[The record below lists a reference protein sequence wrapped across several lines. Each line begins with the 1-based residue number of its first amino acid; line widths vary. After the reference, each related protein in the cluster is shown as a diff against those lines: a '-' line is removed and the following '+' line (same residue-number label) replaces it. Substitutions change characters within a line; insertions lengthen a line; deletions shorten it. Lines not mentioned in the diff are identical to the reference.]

1 MSELDV
7 ERLAHAMRIVAR
19 RADRALSEG
28 DADAIADEYDRLAES
43 RPSDR
48 LAAAR
53 FVATH
58 WLDAYLEQHRT
69 DPSGQWAIGTHPLSL
84 VLAALDGERDP
95 VHLGLPAEV
104 HGAFRAALAAADA
117 DETANP

>member
-53 FVATH
+53 
-58 WLDAYLEQHRT
+58 L
-69 DPSGQWAIGTHPLSL
+69 PSPRPIPT
-84 VLAALDGERDP
+84 
-95 VHLGLPAEV
+95 LPA
-104 HGAFRAALAAADA
+104 
-117 DETANP
+117 NP